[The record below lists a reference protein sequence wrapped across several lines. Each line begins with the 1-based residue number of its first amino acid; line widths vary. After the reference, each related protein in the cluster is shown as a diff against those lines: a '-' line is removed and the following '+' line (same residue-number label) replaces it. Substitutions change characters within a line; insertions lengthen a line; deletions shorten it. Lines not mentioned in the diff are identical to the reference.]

1 MRRLLAL
8 AFLAAALASGVSADD
23 YLIQPAHADCSGTG
37 C

>member
-8 AFLAAALASGVSADD
+8 AFLAAALASGVSAYD